1 MKTNQ
6 KKSNN
11 HEQTK
16 KLLMEKINLSLPKV
30 KSSWELIYNVPI
42 IFNKISWDLIID
54 NLITL
59 FRKDT
64 FYNLVGNED
73 FYPQKTPN
81 CRYYI
86 KPNDGSSGKKIN
98 IVNSLPP
105 TPIPN
110 CTICPEIMSPLIYID
125 NQGYKYD
132 YRVWIG
138 ITSDL
143 KYYICPTL
151 ILRLSNIPFDINNS
165 LGSLTNTSLYSEQF
179 NHQDNQ
185 LYIQIDKIVNN
196 VLNKLEPK
204 ELSDS
209 KIHLMLTGW
218 DFIIDKSGKLFVLEV
233 NCSPG
238 LNILHKQVMEE
249 YISWIFQLDN

>member
-11 HEQTK
+11 YKQRK
-16 KLLMEKINLSLPKV
+16 NLLLEKINLSLPKV
-30 KSSWELIYNVPI
+30 KSSWELIYNVPM
-42 IFNKISWDLIID
+42 IFNKIIWDLIID
-54 NLITL
+54 NLIIL

-64 FYNLVGNED
+64 FYNFFGNEE

-86 KPNDGSSGKKIN
+86 KPNDGSCGKKIQ
-98 IVNSLPP
+98 IVKSLPLNQ
-105 TPIPN
+105 IPN
-110 CTICPEIMSPLIYID
+110 HTICPEIITPLIYIGD
-125 NQGYKYD
+125 QGYKYD

-165 LGSLTNTSLYSEQF
+165 LGSLTNTSLYSDQF
-179 NHQDNQ
+179 NYQDNK
-185 LYIQIDKIVNN
+185 LYLQIDKIVKN
-196 VLNKLEPK
+196 VLSKLEPK
-204 ELSDS
+204 KIDDS

-249 YISWIFQLDN
+249 YISWIFQLDK